1 MRRMAFVSVD
11 SFWLRTN
18 TVTDDKYLLLKM
30 HPCTHGLTEE
40 AVREIAD
47 TTELVHL
54 SPGDCLQKANEPV
67 TSVSLVIQ
75 GRLKLLMTD
84 SHGNVLMQWFE
95 AAGGQFGGLASA
107 LAEPARVDCFAEDP
121 TTLLRL
127 DYQDSLKLTKRHEV
141 FRLNMLRMFAEGVK
155 QTIYQEKHPVRP
167 RLVAIFH
174 QSPETRVLSRKLIER
189 LNELGESPCVLTDQ
203 TEWEPIEGVRHRFT
217 VEGDRRIGE
226 KEARDQFLQW
236 SDSPRIIMDEE
247 SSGLDQAAEVWA
259 ACEMVLWCVTP
270 QTWRD
275 SVQHLQ
281 AITAKAPSWGDKV
294 CIVWMLDREQ
304 TAPPASE
311 LTKLANRDIKVSFSE
326 PEQNQGRALNYGF
339 ERLIHL
345 LRGVQIGVALGGG
358 AARGMVHL
366 GVLKALEQSGII
378 VDMIAGTSAGAMTGV
393 FYASG
398 LEVDYSIQGF
408 VKDMRPS
415 WLFRLLPGGDQWYLV
430 HKYRSGQFDPMLRN
444 YLLDKRLEE
453 YPVTMHTI
461 TVDLIGA
468 EAVIRSTGDAVHAIL
483 ESINLPVL
491 SMPINREGQ
500 ALVDG
505 GLLNNVPANVLV
517 SKGCNFVIAVSV
529 TAKVEREFARNRPDT
544 PITKMKSASAMQ
556 TLLRT
561 YLVQNASLNAIGVQP
576 ADIVIEP
583 DVTNFELT
591 EFTRTDELSAI
602 GEQCTLES
610 VPKIKELL
618 AHLDGE
624 LFPLPN
630 M

>member
-1 MRRMAFVSVD
+1 
-11 SFWLRTN
+11 
-18 TVTDDKYLLLKM
+18 LLNDL
-30 HPCTHGLTEE
+30 
-40 AVREIAD
+40 
-47 TTELVHL
+47 
-54 SPGDCLQKANEPV
+54 
-67 TSVSLVIQ
+67 
-75 GRLKLLMTD
+75 
-84 SHGNVLMQWFE
+84 HGNVLRQWFE

-127 DYQDSLKLTKRHEV
+127 NYQDSLKLTKRHEV
-141 FRLNMLRMFAEGVK
+141 FRLNMLRMFSEGVK
-155 QTIYQEKHPVRP
+155 QTLTQEKHPVRP
-167 RLVAIFH
+167 RLVAILH
-174 QSPETRVLSRKLIER
+174 QSPETRVLSRKLIKR
-189 LNELGESPCVLTDQ
+189 LKELGESPCVLTDQ
-203 TEWEPIEGVRHRFT
+203 TEWEPIEGVRHRCT
-217 VEGDRRIGE
+217 VEGDRQMNE

-236 SDSPRIIMDEE
+236 SDSPRIILDEKSMDLTEA
-247 SSGLDQAAEVWA
+247 GEVWA

-270 QTWRD
+270 QNWRD
-275 SVQHLQ
+275 SVQQLQ
-281 AITAKAPSWGDKV
+281 AIMAEAPSWGDKV

-311 LTKLANRDIKVSFSE
+311 LTELAKGDIKVSFSE
-326 PEQNQGRALNYGF
+326 PGQNQGRALNYGF
-339 ERLIHL
+339 QRLIHR

-366 GVLKALEQSGII
+366 GVLKALEQNGIV

-398 LEVDYSIQGF
+398 LDVDYSIQGF

-415 WLFRLLPGGDQWYLV
+415 WLFRRLPGGEQWYLLY
-430 HKYRSGQFDPMLRN
+430 KYRTGQFDPMLRKH
-444 YLLDKRLEE
+444 LLDGRLEQ
-453 YPVTMHTI
+453 YPVAMHTI
-461 TVDLIGA
+461 TVDLINA
-468 EAVIRSTGDAVHAIL
+468 EAVIRDTGDAVDAIL

-491 SMPINREGQ
+491 SKPINREGQ

-544 PITKMKSASAMQ
+544 PIAKMKPASAMQ

-561 YLVQNASLNAIGVQP
+561 YLVQNANLNAVGVQP
-576 ADIVIEP
+576 ADIVVEP
-583 DVTNFELT
+583 DVTHFELT

-602 GEQCTLES
+602 GERYTLES

-618 AHLDGE
+618 AHLD
-624 LFPLPN
+624 
-630 M
+630 